1 MLILIADT
9 TTLVSVLAE
18 LPDGWAATL
27 GRILI
32 FCMAFGCSAGCWAS
46 LLPGAVANMDDDD
59 DDWGVAWEDENG
71 MHLDIGP
78 PESAAAPVHWPQPL
92 ELPEAVALKARHEI
106 PESFVCPLTLDLM
119 QDPVVTCDGQTYERK
134 AIEEWFARSATSP
147 LTGQPLPHPGLA
159 PNVVLRGLI
168 REYLERNPE
177 MNPLTAFAN
186 V

>member
-59 DDWGVAWEDENG
+59 WDDAW
-71 MHLDIGP
+71 H
-78 PESAAAPVHWPQPL
+78 AAAAAARDTAILRSSGP
-92 ELPEAVALKARHEI
+92 AVQK
-106 PESFVCPLTLDLM
+106 PS
-119 QDPVVTCDGQTYERK
+119 
-134 AIEEWFARSATSP
+134 
-147 LTGQPLPHPGLA
+147 GLA
-159 PNVVLRGLI
+159 
-168 REYLERNPE
+168 
-177 MNPLTAFAN
+177 T
-186 V
+186 